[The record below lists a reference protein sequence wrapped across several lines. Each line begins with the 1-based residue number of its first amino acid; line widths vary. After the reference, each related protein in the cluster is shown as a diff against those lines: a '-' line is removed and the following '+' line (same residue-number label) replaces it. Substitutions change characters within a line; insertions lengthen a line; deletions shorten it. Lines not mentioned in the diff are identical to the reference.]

1 MFLSYS
7 HSLRLRSSRKRRAVR
22 PAPIPPGAPVGTA
35 SRAGPTS
42 PHALASCASPSCSQA
57 TQRPRRVTPGPVP
70 AALGPEP
77 RLALRPGR
85 LVAAARGLPLALR
98 PGQLVAAARGLPL
111 ALRPGQLVA
120 AARGLLA
127 ASSNPT
133 TNIGPSTSVEAPAD
147 NALRLSAASGGVGV
161 SPTTHQVERGVPFH
175 SAAPLSASLVRVLVV
190 DDEPRVAELLHDA
203 LIHLGYAVRLAAAG
217 RQAQVAV
224 PSRAAR
230 AACDA
235 PSDRRLCARPD

>member
-7 HSLRLRSSRKRRAVR
+7 HSPRLRSSRKRRAAR

-57 TQRPRRVTPGPVP
+57 TARPRRVTPGPVP

-85 LVAAARGLPLALR
+85 LVAAARGLT
-98 PGQLVAAARGLPL
+98 L

>member
-57 TQRPRRVTPGPVP
+57 TARPRRVTPGPVP

-98 PGQLVAAARGLPL
+98 PGR
-111 ALRPGQLVA
+111 LVA

-161 SPTTHQVERGVPFH
+161 CPTTRQVERGVPFH
-175 SAAPLSASLVRVLVV
+175 SAACPSPKV
-190 DDEPRVAELLHDA
+190 
-203 LIHLGYAVRLAAAG
+203 VRL
-217 RQAQVAV
+217 
-224 PSRAAR
+224 
-230 AACDA
+230 
-235 PSDRRLCARPD
+235 SDLLGSMRGPWPRR

>member
-7 HSLRLRSSRKRRAVR
+7 HSLRLRSLRKRRAAT
-22 PAPIPPGAPVGTA
+22 PALIPPGAPVGTA

-42 PHALASCASPSCSQA
+42 PHALASYVSPSCSQA
-57 TQRPRRVTPGPVP
+57 IVRPRRVTPGPVP

-77 RLALRPGR
+77 R
-85 LVAAARGLPLALR
+85 LALR

-127 ASSNPT
+127 ASSNPA

-161 SPTTHQVERGVPFH
+161 SPTTRQVERGVPFH

-224 PSRAAR
+224 SSRAAR
-230 AACDA
+230 VACDA